1 MPAVEFNRLIASEG
15 LSVVEEYRKKY
26 RQQDKPGRYVASEY
40 AKTMIT
46 VGPPEPIQPL
56 ELNLPIEF
64 VLRYPQLLQ
73 LNFRGAPIEGIQVSL
88 NGKAI
93 GRTNGAGQLPL
104 PLLNSGSKLTATVV
118 RVYPDPS
125 TAPWEFFHASMT
137 LPPLSQ
143 RQAAVHDGQLAG
155 DEARGGEIE
164 NNGVGDLI
172 AGAETSGRSFVA
184 QGKQWG
190 GIGLLK
196 GDGSG
201 GHAVDTDRG
210 GPGAGQGLGHVD
222 DTGLRGAVVGIV
234 GPRLDTADGGNVD
247 DASLPARH
255 HAASSLLG
263 TKKVGFEVGG
273 MDKVPIGLG
282 NFERID
288 ASEAS
293 RIVNEPIEGA
303 GLGEEALD
311 FTDAGK
317 IG

>member
-1 MPAVEFNRLIASEG
+1 VIAFFTTLFLLPGSHELATPGPVNIPLKGSSYLHLRWKSLRGSGYWEPPTLRLPIAGTYWVSAATKTVVRTMPAVEFNRLIASEG

-143 RQAAVHDGQLAG
+143 RQAAVHNGQLAG
-155 DEARGGEIE
+155 DKARGREIE
-164 NNGVGDLI
+164 DHGVGDLI
-172 AGAETSGRSFVA
+172 AGAEASGRGFVA

-201 GHAVDTDRG
+201 RHAVDTD
-210 GPGAGQGLGHVD
+210 
-222 DTGLRGAVVGIV
+222 
-234 GPRLDTADGGNVD
+234 
-247 DASLPARH
+247 
-255 HAASSLLG
+255 
-263 TKKVGFEVGG
+263 
-273 MDKVPIGLG
+273 
-282 NFERID
+282 
-288 ASEAS
+288 
-293 RIVNEPIEGA
+293 
-303 GLGEEALD
+303 
-311 FTDAGK
+311 
-317 IG
+317 